1 MEASG
6 PTPAGIGQIAARLD
20 RLPVSRW
27 HWKLTFLVGAA
38 AFFDIYEIFLGGVL
52 GGVLGQ
58 EWHLAR
64 AVKGALIAAPFVGM
78 IVGAIF
84 LSAASDR
91 LGRRRMFM
99 VNLGVYSV
107 LSLATAFSPNITVL
121 IALRLLSG
129 VFMGAELILIDTY
142 LSEFMPRLARGRM
155 IAVAY
160 VIGFFGTPV
169 VALLGGFF
177 VARSHFLWEGWRWL
191 LVVGGLGALVVFVL
205 RRRVP
210 ESARWLA
217 EHGRAEEADR
227 VVAEVEEAVRAQ
239 RGSLPPVHVE
249 KPRPVRRVALADMF
263 RPPYRNR
270 TIMLWLF
277 QLLQTV
283 GQYGF
288 SSLVPVVL
296 LAKGYDIVDSLGY
309 TALTFIGA
317 PVGAAIAVPLVERFE
332 RKYLIIGSGLV
343 TAAAGLLFGTATAP
357 ALIVAMGLIITMSN
371 NVLSG
376 AYHIYQAELYPTQV
390 RSTAIGIAYSLSRL
404 SAAILPF
411 GGLALLASFGP
422 IGVFIGSAALL
433 VLMCVIVGA
442 LGPRSNGQ
450 SLEAVAHDDPDAP
463 QAASRAAEHRP
474 AARERA

>member
-1 MEASG
+1 M
-6 PTPAGIGQIAARLD
+6 
-20 RLPVSRW
+20 
-27 HWKLTFLVGAA
+27 
-38 AFFDIYEIFLGGVL
+38 GGVL
-52 GGVLGQ
+52 GGVLGEQ
-58 EWHLAR
+58 WDLAR
-64 AVKGALIAAPFVGM
+64 NVKATLIAAPFVGM
-78 IVGAIF
+78 IIGAIF
-84 LSAASDR
+84 LGMASDR
-91 LGRRRMFM
+91 VGRRRMFM
-99 VNLGVYSV
+99 VNLGIYSL
-107 LSLATAFSPNITVL
+107 LSLAAAFSPDVGVL
-121 IALRLLSG
+121 ITIRFLCG

-142 LSEFMPRLARGRM
+142 LSEFMPRVARGRM

-160 VIGFFGTPV
+160 VIGFCGSPV

-191 LVVGGLGALVVFVL
+191 LVIGGLGAMVVFVL
-205 RRRVP
+205 RRAMP
-210 ESARWLA
+210 ESARWLV
-217 EHGRAEEADR
+217 EHGRADEADK
-227 VVAEVEEAVRAQ
+227 VVAAVEETVRAQ
-239 RGSLPPVHVE
+239 RGPLPAVE
-249 KPRPVRRVALADMF
+249 IPPQRPVRRVALADMF

-309 TALTFIGA
+309 TAMTFIGA

-343 TAAAGLLFGTATAP
+343 TAIAGLFFGTATSP
-357 ALIVAMGLIITMSN
+357 VLIVAMGLIITMAN

-376 AYHIYQAELYPTQV
+376 AYHIYQTELYPTQV

-411 GGLALLASFGP
+411 AGLALLASFGP
-422 IGVFIGSAALL
+422 IGVFVGSAALL
-433 VLMCVIVGA
+433 VLMCVVVGT
-442 LGPRSNGQ
+442 LGPRSNGR
-450 SLEAVAHDDPDAP
+450 SLEAVAGAGEQTRQGEPGAVGVADQQGA
-463 QAASRAAEHRP
+463 
-474 AARERA
+474 AARAELGE